1 MRLKKFSALLCF
13 FLLLSL
19 CACAGKGKDAS
30 PSDAEVGT
38 QASPE
43 PTGDLLIYD
52 WIEYPAEVLE
62 DTGASDSPAPAE
74 VNLAETVLFDGQDVK
89 ITAAGIRSGGWAG
102 PELLLA
108 FENNTDQDL
117 AFTCEELYINGC
129 KIGRGLY
136 TEVAAGGKAD
146 DAMAIYD
153 VDLAAYGIDVI
164 AEITLSFRAAGE
176 DWDTYC
182 LTDLIT
188 VRTDA
193 AETCDFT
200 FEPGGEV
207 LYEGKGFKI
216 VSLGRADEDSYWGP
230 ATLLYFE
237 NNTKRTVTFQ
247 TRDASAG
254 GHRLDAILST
264 TLRPGM
270 RAIDDLS
277 VDKGELAQ
285 YGVGE
290 IGTLALRF
298 MIFDDETG
306 NEILATNEIEFAF

>member
-1 MRLKKFSALLCF
+1 MRLKKFSALLCV

-19 CACAGKGKDAS
+19 CACGSTGKNAPPSAMDA
-30 PSDAEVGT
+30 A
-38 QASPE
+38 PE
-43 PTGDLLIYD
+43 LTADLLIFD
-52 WIEYPAEVLE
+52 WVEDPAEAAE
-62 DTGASDSPAPAE
+62 DAGASDSPAPAE
-74 VNLAETVLFDGQDVK
+74 INLSETVLFDGQNVK
-89 ITAAGIRSGGWAG
+89 ITATGIRSGGWAG

-117 AFTCEELYINGC
+117 AFTCEDLYINGC
-129 KIGRGLY
+129 KTGRGLY

-146 DAMAIYD
+146 DSMAIYD

-164 AEITLSFRAAGE
+164 AEITLSFHVSDAQ
-176 DWDTYC
+176 WDVYC

-193 AETCDFT
+193 AETYDFT
-200 FEPGGEV
+200 YESGGEV
-207 LYEGKGFKI
+207 LYEGKGFRI

-247 TRDASAG
+247 TRDASTG
-254 GHRLDAILST
+254 GHRLDAVLST

-285 YGVGE
+285 YGIGE

-298 MIFDDETG
+298 MVFDDETG
-306 NEILATNEIEFAF
+306 DELLATNEIEFAF